1 MDVVYLDDQARSAVF
16 VHHDAS
22 VPTGGGDAVQCLC
35 RRLSKG
41 ANREVVHSG
50 RATRGN
56 GELQVSCVITSEPDP
71 NQRPTC
77 TSRASEDED
86 SAGIMCDC
94 RVWLLYVGVMPP
106 CAAGV
111 LSSCPLSS
119 SLDPCSVVPWD
130 GSAGV
135 PGPVRLLAKNIV
147 YHVEI

>member
-94 RVWLLYVGVMPP
+94 RVWLLYVGVMPRALLVSCRPVP
-106 CAAGV
+106 CPPRSIRVAWCLG
-111 LSSCPLSS
+111 
-119 SLDPCSVVPWD
+119 
-130 GSAGV
+130 
-135 PGPVRLLAKNIV
+135 RLLDHAGG
-147 YHVEI
+147 